1 MYEPLLQRIHGLER
15 ANRRWKLLCGILA
28 AALVALLAS
37 GAVFVG
43 LYGWH
48 GIAAHAAHQEAQR
61 AMDMARQQ
69 EMVARQQAEEALQA
83 ARALQEAQ
91 RQAKKE

>member
-37 GAVFVG
+37 GTVFVG

-48 GIAAHAAHQEAQR
+48 GIAAHQEAQR
-61 AMDMARQQ
+61 AMDVARQQ
-69 EMVARQQAEEALQA
+69 EMLAKQQAEVALQA
-83 ARALQEAQ
+83 AQALQNAQ